1 MSQPTTSGK
10 SEAEKTP
17 RARAKA
23 PVFVLGCVR
32 SGTTLL
38 YHMLLSAG
46 GFAVYR
52 SESHAINLLEPR
64 FGDLSVLTNKKKLM
78 AAWLDSKLFKISGL
92 DAEKIEQ
99 KVLAECRNGGD
110 FLRIVMEE
118 IARNQGV
125 ERWAECTP
133 EHLLFLPRI
142 KQTIPDALI
151 IHVIRDGRDVALSL
165 EKQKWIRP
173 LPMYRGSTR
182 LAGALYWEWM
192 VRKGREDGRGLGAD
206 YCEVRFEDLIQDPRR
221 VLAQLS
227 RFIDQDLDYDRIREV
242 AIGSVAE
249 PNTSFQ
255 AGGGE
260 RVFNPVGR
268 WRELPRQDVLVLEGV
283 IGGALQDLGYPLAF
297 GEDAAR
303 QASHFKVM
311 RATQL
316 NYFALRLWLKANTP
330 LGRYFVT
337 KNLSWL

>member
-1 MSQPTTSGK
+1 MVQQTTSGK
-10 SEAEKTP
+10 SEAATP
-17 RARAKA
+17 LSGSRARA

-52 SESHAINLLEPR
+52 SESHALNLLEPR
-64 FGDLSVLTNKKKLM
+64 FGDLGVTANKKKLM
-78 AAWLDSKLFKISGL
+78 AAWLNSKLFKVSGL
-92 DAEKIEQ
+92 DAATIEQ
-99 KVLAECRNGGD
+99 KVLAEVHNGGD
-110 FLRIVMEE
+110 FLRVVMEDV
-118 IARNQGV
+118 ARSQGV
-125 ERWAECTP
+125 PRWAECTP
-133 EHLLFLPRI
+133 EHLLFLHRI

-173 LPMYRGSTR
+173 LPMYRDSSR
-182 LAGALYWEWM
+182 LVGALYWEWM
-192 VRKGREDGRGLGAD
+192 VKKGRRDGSELGAD

-221 VLAQLS
+221 ILAQLS
-227 RFIDQDLDYDRIREV
+227 QFVDQELDYDRIRRV

-255 AGGGE
+255 SAE
-260 RVFNPVGR
+260 RAFNPVGR
-268 WRELPRQDVLVLEGV
+268 WRDQPHQDIVALEAV
-283 IGGALQDLGYPLAF
+283 IGPALQELGYPLALP
-297 GEDAAR
+297 EEAKQLAPR
-303 QASHFKVM
+303 FKMM
-311 RATQL
+311 RAAEL
-316 NYFALRLWLKANTP
+316 NYFSLRLWLKASTP